1 MALVGQISWDSL
13 FSDVGRMSVVTKSGY
28 CLGGFVTGWRENIIQ
43 RTLAP

>member
-1 MALVGQISWDSL
+1 MGRCI
-13 FSDVGRMSVVTKSGY
+13 FVGRRGLLKSGY